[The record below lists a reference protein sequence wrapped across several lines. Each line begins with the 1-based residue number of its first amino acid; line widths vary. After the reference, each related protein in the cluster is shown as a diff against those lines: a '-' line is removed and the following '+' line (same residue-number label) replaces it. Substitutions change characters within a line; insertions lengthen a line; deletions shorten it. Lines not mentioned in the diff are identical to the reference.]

1 MMDFRTFLDCLR
13 QTGEL
18 IDIHEPVSLDYEPG
32 AICRQLA
39 DADGPAA
46 MLHKIGDA
54 GMPLV
59 MNVYGVRRRIATALG
74 TTEADLLN
82 HVAEKLKSRIAAEP
96 FKTNAPRCQEVVIDE
111 KDVNLLSLPFP
122 LWNIGDGGRYITAG
136 NIIARHPEFG
146 WNIAYHRAQL
156 YNETELGICMAPEH
170 HLRYTADEARG
181 RNRVEA
187 AIVIGVRPSISIA
200 AGSDFPIGDYEL
212 GVAGALEGQPIQT
225 VRCKTVDVEVPEDT
239 EIVIEGYFSGEV
251 REEGP
256 FVEFTGYQT
265 KLIQSPVFKVT
276 AITHRRD
283 PLVHGVF
290 AGKPPCETNT
300 IWRELEESDA
310 FDTLHRRFPLLKA
323 LHRPP
328 QLGRDFI
335 GVLQINAQRLRP
347 GIVRTL
353 SLATAAVMPRL
364 KYVIVVDDD
373 IDLYNVNDVMWA
385 VATRCDPKADIASIS
400 GTMTSWLDPSSGGL
414 TGKVLFDATKKEGF
428 GGHIPGF
435 PPEAMT
441 RATQLIK
448 AALVHS
454 GSAAKGMS

>member
-1 MMDFRTFLDCLR
+1 MDFRTFVSQLR
-13 QTGEL
+13 DAREL
-18 IDIHEPVSLDYEPG
+18 IDIVEPVGMDYEAG

-46 MLHKIGDA
+46 VLHKVGDA
-54 GMPLV
+54 VAPLV
-59 MNVYGVRRRIATALG
+59 MNVYGTRRRLALALG
-74 TTEADLLN
+74 TTEEKLLD
-82 HVAEKLKSRIAAEP
+82 HVATKLKSRIATEP
-96 FKTNAPRCQEVVIDE
+96 HVGAAPRCQEVVLTGDA
-111 KDVNLLSLPFP
+111 VNIKKWPFP

-170 HLRYTADEARG
+170 HLRYAADEARG
-181 RNRVEA
+181 RNKVEA
-187 AIVIGVRPSISIA
+187 AIVVGVRPSISIA

-212 GVAGALEGQPIQT
+212 DVAGALEGAPIRT

-239 EIVIEGYFSGEV
+239 EMVIEGYFPGEV
-251 REEGP
+251 RDEGP

-265 KLIQSPVFKVT
+265 KVIQSPVFKIT
-276 AITHRRD
+276 AITHRRA

-300 IWRELEESDA
+300 IWRELEESEA
-310 FDTLHRRFPLLKA
+310 FDTLRRRFPLLKG

-373 IDLYNVNDVMWA
+373 IDIYNVEDVMWA
-385 VATRCDPKADIASIS
+385 VATRCDPKADIAAIS

-414 TGKVLFDATKKEGF
+414 TGKMLFDATKKQGF
-428 GGHIPGF
+428 GGHIPGY
-435 PPEAMT
+435 PPEAMK
-441 RATQLIK
+441 RGAELIK
-448 AALVHS
+448 TAMTKLTS
-454 GSAAKGMS
+454 PREGKR

>member
-1 MMDFRTFLDCLR
+1 MDFRTFIAYLR
-13 QTGEL
+13 DADEL
-18 IDIHEPVSLDYEPG
+18 IDIRDPVSLDYDVG
-32 AICRQLA
+32 AICRQLS
-39 DADGPAA
+39 DSEGPAA
-46 MLHKIGDA
+46 VLHKVGSSVA
-54 GMPLV
+54 PLV
-59 MNVYGVRRRIATALG
+59 VNVYGTRRRVALALG
-74 TTEADLLN
+74 TNEADLLN
-82 HVAEKLKSRIAAEP
+82 DVAVKLKTRIVPE
-96 FKTNAPRCQEVVIDE
+96 TININAPRCQEVVLIGD
-111 KDVNLLSLPFP
+111 DVNLLTWPFP

-170 HLRYTADEARG
+170 HLRYAADEARG
-181 RNRVEA
+181 RSKVEA
-187 AIVIGVRPSISIA
+187 SIVVGVRPSISIA

-212 GVAGALEGQPIQT
+212 AVAGALEGQPIRT
-225 VRCKTVDVEVPEDT
+225 VRCKTVDVEVPEDA
-239 EIVIEGYFSGEV
+239 EMVIEGYFPGEV
-251 REEGP
+251 RDEGP

-265 KLIQSPVFKVT
+265 KVIQSPVFKVT

-300 IWRELEESDA
+300 IWRELEESEA
-310 FDTLHRRFPLLKA
+310 FDTLRRRFPLLKA

-328 QLGRDFI
+328 ELGRDFI

-373 IDLYNVNDVMWA
+373 IDVYNVNDVMWA
-385 VATRCDPKADIASIS
+385 VATRCDPKADIVSIN

-414 TGKVLFDATKKEGF
+414 TGKILFDATKKQNF
-428 GGHIPGF
+428 GGHIPGY
-435 PPEAMT
+435 PPEAMA

-448 AALVHS
+448 IAREKKTSS
-454 GSAAKGMS
+454 GKVMP